1 MSRRTSILDVA
12 GVADLS
18 LTGHFQKFL
27 SVRHMDQLVTH
38 GENVGI
44 ARSVSCKLIAL
55 KSSFS
60 HYVLIFVDKFYF
72 SIGSPKWELWKIFVR
87 KSWCKVAVM
96 EIVVWKFSNIKNELI
111 PSCFSWILAT
121 DNGTNIVQSMCL
133 TEQSLLSKTT
143 TGRLWNFSFMELW
156 VCLTSNFTCNDT
168 IFKRIL

>member
-55 KSSFS
+55 KSNFS

-72 SIGSPKWELWKIFVR
+72 SIGSPKWESWKIFVR

-96 EIVVWKFSNIKNELI
+96 EIVVRKFSNIKNELI

-133 TEQSLLSKTT
+133 TEQSFLSKTT
-143 TGRLWNFSFMELW
+143 TGCLWNFSFIELW
-156 VCLTSNFTCNDT
+156 VFD
-168 IFKRIL
+168 F